1 MANSPLKVDNYIL
14 EKKLGEGSYG
24 DVYFCRD
31 ERNNKWSVIKLI
43 HKEINGVRDET
54 WRRET
59 FALTALAEVR
69 GISRMYDYGATDIH
83 NYIVMEPLLD
93 DLTNIARR
101 NGIKGFSKST
111 GFHILWQ
118 LVKILQD
125 VHSFGIAHGDIK
137 ADNLMISGS
146 NKTFML
152 SLVDFGLSRSFKDH
166 NGNRTPPIPFPSGC
180 INLIHTPA
188 RTANGKPHMEAEDLM
203 QVAYLACICRKLAP
217 WEDID
222 GHKMTKLKKAF
233 VSFPYT

>member
-1 MANSPLKVDNYIL
+1 
-14 EKKLGEGSYG
+14 
-24 DVYFCRD
+24 
-31 ERNNKWSVIKLI
+31 
-43 HKEINGVRDET
+43 
-54 WRRET
+54 
-59 FALTALAEVR
+59 
-69 GISRMYDYGATDIH
+69 
-83 NYIVMEPLLD
+83 MEPLLD

-146 NKTFML
+146 NKVSLRFLGNFQIISYFQTFML